1 MRGKIL
7 KLKNDGITRTD
18 EELAIHEA
26 KLKNRKNKQ
35 NIKNS
40 RC

>member
-1 MRGKIL
+1 MRKNI
-7 KLKNDGITRTD
+7 KVKNDGITRTD

-26 KLKNRKNKQ
+26 KLKILEEQTK

>member
-1 MRGKIL
+1 MRKIL

-26 KLKNRKNKQ
+26 KLKILEEQK